1 MTLRYRHF
9 LKLLD
14 FSPAELQQRIESV
27 RTLRDL
33 RGCRQDKPVLRGK
46 NLALLFCESHNQ
58 TRWTTQSACS
68 RQGANFHFF
77 GPGESGLEEGEPVAC
92 TASHLGRLFDALLI
106 HGVDQETL
114 EEVARLAGVP
124 VCNLGSKE
132 FQPLSMLAD
141 FATMLAHSPKALSEL
156 SVVVLGDGST
166 SLSQSL
172 LVGASKL
179 GLDMRFCGPEKLQP
193 EATLVETCLALAAE
207 TGAQIRLYTDPDEA
221 VKGADFVYSQ
231 SWDTN
236 KKVVESLLAYR
247 ATNGLLSRSGNSSC
261 KLLHRRAYL
270 AEGGLDQELGLDGL
284 EVSRELFESASN
296 LVFEQAEYSLYAHEM
311 ALISLLA

>member
-33 RGCRQDKPVLRGK
+33 RNCRQDKPVLQGR
-46 NLALLFCESHNQ
+46 NLALLFCEPHNQ

-68 RQGANFHFF
+68 RQGANGHFF
-77 GPGESGLEEGEPVAC
+77 GPGECGLEGEPVAYAA
-92 TASHLGRLFDALLI
+92 THLGRLFDALLI

-236 KKVVESLLAYR
+236 KKLVKKLLPYR
-247 ATNGLLSRSGNSSC
+247 ATSGLLSRSGNSSC

-270 AEGGLDQELGLDGL
+270 AAGGLGEELGLDGL
-284 EVSRELFESASN
+284 EVSRELFESATN
-296 LVFEQAEYSLYAHEM
+296 LVFEQAEYSLYAHET
-311 ALISLLA
+311 ALISLLV